1 MYVNTQGIVLR
12 IYPFRDN
19 KTIGKIYTKESGL
32 VSFIVKKTKTQIIL
46 SQPLTIANII
56 YKKTKANSLY
66 YIKETSLSYMYRSV
80 PYDIKK
86 LNCCLVLCEIL
97 NKCAKEPNSRLY
109 SFIVESLKWLD
120 DQVLYPPGFDTL
132 FLIKFCELIGIS
144 PFSAEG
150 TGHKHLQL
158 NLNEGVFIENVGID
172 QRREG
177 LVPKHESMELLK
189 LASMKY
195 ESLHDYKITYEM
207 NEKLFN
213 YLVLYISKHLVDIHN
228 LKSIKILKEITA

>member
-1 MYVNTQGIVLR
+1 MYVDDQGIVLR
-12 IYPFRDN
+12 IYPFKDN

-32 VSFIVKKTKTQIIL
+32 VSFIIKKTKTQIIL

-66 YIKETSLSYMYRSV
+66 YIKETSLNYMYQSV
-80 PYDIKK
+80 PYDVKK

-97 NKCAKEPNSRLY
+97 NKCAKESNPRLY
-109 SFIVESLKWLD
+109 SFITESLKWLD
-120 DQVLYPPGFDTL
+120 CQVLYPTGFDSL

-144 PFSAEG
+144 PFNVEG
-150 TGHKHLQL
+150 TNHDYVQL
-158 NLNEGVFIENVGID
+158 NLNEGIFIENTGID
-172 QRREG
+172 KRGEG
-177 LVPKHESMELLK
+177 LVPTYESLELLK

-195 ESLHDYKITYEM
+195 ANLHDYKITYEL